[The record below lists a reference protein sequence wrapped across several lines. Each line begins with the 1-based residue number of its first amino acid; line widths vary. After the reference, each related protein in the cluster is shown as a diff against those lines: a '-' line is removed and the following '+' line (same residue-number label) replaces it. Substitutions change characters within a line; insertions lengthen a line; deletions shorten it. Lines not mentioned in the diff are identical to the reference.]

1 MVKNKRNQRSQSLIN
16 LMVTL
21 LVIVIANAL
30 GSVYYQRFDLTSEK
44 RYTLSE
50 TSLKLAQSLEET
62 LYFRLYLEGE
72 MSAKFKQLKSELRDM
87 AYEFREASGRKI
99 EIEVVDPF
107 EGQEVKDI
115 TGILEDFAGRGIEPV
130 RDVDSENPDETRIK
144 YLLPGAEMNY
154 AGKTAA
160 VNFFEYDVAK
170 SPEANIQAAIDN
182 MEYEFANGLRQ
193 CVRDKRPVIAVSDGH
208 GEMIGAEVQSF
219 AAELSKFYSVSA
231 LNLSTTDLG
240 NFNPTPE
247 QLAAAGGNMDSLF
260 WQNLERI
267 QRRLSLSDL
276 LMIIKPATD
285 FSPADLYLIDQYVM
299 NGGRVLMLLDAL
311 NIEIDSFQTNSSNFA
326 FDRNLENLSEN
337 LFRYGV
343 KLENTLLMDQNC
355 NQIPVPVSGRMEMM
369 DFFYFPLFVPP
380 TTPHLI
386 NKNVGAV
393 WAQFP
398 SSLEAK
404 PREGL
409 QVTPLLSSTPY
420 YKVVQAPAEIDLE
433 TSRMQAQDPN
443 YRATM
448 QQNGVKSAGL
458 LLEGQF
464 ESPYKY
470 QKHYG
475 NLPFKDKGQSAMIV
489 LADGDLMRNPVS
501 GRGRVY
507 PTGYDRFSQIT
518 FANKKFLLNCIDYLV
533 DDQGLIEIRAKERR
547 MRLLDPQKARTEKEY
562 WKWFNLL
569 APLFT
574 ILVLG
579 VLNHFWRLR
588 RYTR

>member
-1 MVKNKRNQRSQSLIN
+1 MVKSRRNQRSQSWIN
-16 LMVTL
+16 LGVTL
-21 LVIVIANAL
+21 LVVVLANAL
-30 GSVYYQRFDLTSEK
+30 GSLYYQRIDLTSEK

-50 TSLKLAQSLEET
+50 TSLKLAQSLKET
-62 LYFRLYLEGE
+62 LYFRLYLEGD

-107 EGQEVKDI
+107 EGQQVKDI
-115 TGILEDFAGRGIEPV
+115 SGILEDFANRGIEPV
-130 RDVDSENPDETRIK
+130 RDIDSENPDETRIK
-144 YLLPGAEMNY
+144 YLLPGGEMNY
-154 AGKTAA
+154 AGKTVA

-182 MEYEFANGLRQ
+182 MEYEFANALRQ

-231 LNLSTTDLG
+231 LNLSTTDVS

-247 QLAAAGGNMDSLF
+247 QLAQAGGSMDSLF
-260 WQNLERI
+260 WQNLGRI
-267 QRRLSLSDL
+267 QRRLSMSDL
-276 LMIIKPATD
+276 LMIIKPEND
-285 FSPADLYLIDQYVM
+285 FSPADLYLIDQYIM

-311 NIEIDSFQTNSSNFA
+311 NIEIDSFQSNSSNFA

-343 KLENTLLMDQNC
+343 KLESTLLLDQNC
-355 NQIPVPVSGRMEMM
+355 NQIPVPVGGRMEMM

-380 TTPHLI
+380 STPHVI

-398 SSLEAK
+398 SSLEVK
-404 PREGL
+404 PREGMRA
-409 QVTPLLSSTPY
+409 TPLLSSSAY
-420 YKVVQAPAEIDLE
+420 NKVINAPAEVDLE
-433 TSRMQAQDPN
+433 TARMQSIDAQ
-443 YRATM
+443 YRSNM
-448 QQNGVKSAGL
+448 VSSDIRSAGV

-464 ESPYKY
+464 QSPYKY

-475 NLPFKDKGQSAMIV
+475 NLPFKEAGESAMIV

-547 MRLLDPQKARTEKEY
+547 MRLLDPQKAREEKSY
-562 WKWFNLL
+562 WKWFNLCL
-569 APLFT
+569 PLFT
-574 ILVLG
+574 ILLLG
-579 VLNHFWRLR
+579 VFNQWLR
-588 RYTR
+588 KYRYTR